1 MHIYHKT
8 HYEPTALKRLA
19 SAHATREAELDQLLR
34 NQVLVD
40 LYNIVRHGLLVG
52 EPGYSLKNLEHLVR
66 EDRGGDVQSATDSI
80 VEYGRFPMR
89 RAS

>member
-1 MHIYHKT
+1 M
-8 HYEPTALKRLA
+8 A
-19 SAHATREAELDQLLR
+19 AELDQLLR

-52 EPGYSLKNLEHLVR
+52 EPGYSLKNLERLVR

-80 VEYGRFPMR
+80 VESQLLKAETCGKRPRF
-89 RAS
+89 